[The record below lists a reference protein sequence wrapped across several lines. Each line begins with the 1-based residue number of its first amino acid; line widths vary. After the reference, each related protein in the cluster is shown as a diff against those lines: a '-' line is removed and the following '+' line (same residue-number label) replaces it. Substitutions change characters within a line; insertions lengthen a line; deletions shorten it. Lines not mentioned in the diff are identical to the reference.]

1 MEELWIEI
9 PRSSSCKLCSVV
21 AFSNRGR
28 IRRKDGT
35 VEDTNLRQMI
45 VPNKRKVY
53 VYRLVADHF
62 LVTVR
67 RPDQQQIDHITHNPT
82 EYAVNDVRNLRYCTS
97 KENGLFTEAREN
109 KSKSRRSRSQP
120 KWSAEI
126 RSKYSG
132 ARSCHWKGDEVGY
145 SAKWK
150 RKKAAEQLLNDL

>member
-35 VEDTNLRQMI
+35 VEDTSLRQKI
-45 VPNKRKVY
+45 VPNGRKEF

-67 RPDQQQIDHITHNPT
+67 RPEQQHIDHITHNPT
-82 EYAVNDVRNLRYCTS
+82 EYAVNDVRNLRYCTN
-97 KENGLFTEAREN
+97 KENGLFAEAREN
-109 KSKSRRSRSQP
+109 KSKRCGHP
-120 KWSAEI
+120 MKKWTPEQRAQV
-126 RSKYSG
+126 SG
-132 ARSCHWKGDEVGY
+132 SNSSHWKGEAVGY

-150 RKKAAEQLLNDL
+150 RQKKAKQMLSLL